1 MTLIILILATYRLA
15 QIIAQDVISEPLRDW
30 IGRRAKRT
38 LLIRHGEP
46 MPDGLIVTRQWQV
59 ADGAMIEYWHGV
71 GGKIAYG
78 LHCVICVSVWAG
90 LLLAALWWYVPV
102 SHWLIY
108 GLAASGGAV
117 VLGSILAATNRPR
130 GANHQ

>member
-1 MTLIILILATYRLA
+1 MDLIVLTLATYRLA
-15 QIIAQDVISEPLRDW
+15 QLVAQDVISEPLRAW
-30 IGRRAKRT
+30 ISKRGAALEDLS
-38 LLIRHGEP
+38 LLPRW
-46 MPDGLIVTRQWQV
+46 LSYLV
-59 ADGAMIEYWHGV
+59 
-71 GGKIAYG
+71 
-78 LHCVICVSVWAG
+78 HCVICVSVWAG
-90 LLLAALWWYVPV
+90 LGLAALWWYVPV

>member
-1 MTLIILILATYRLA
+1 MDLIILTLATYRLA
-15 QIIAQDVISEPLRDW
+15 QIIAQDAISEPFRGW
-30 IGRRAKRT
+30 INKRTKRT
-38 LLIRHGEP
+38 LLILPGEP
-46 MPDGLIVTRQWQV
+46 MPDNLMITRQWQV
-59 ADGAMIEYWHGV
+59 ADGVMLEYWAGV

-90 LLLAALWWYVPV
+90 LLLAALWRYVPV

-130 GANHQ
+130 QGVNQ

>member
-1 MTLIILILATYRLA
+1 MDLIVLTLATYRLA
-15 QIIAQDVISEPLRDW
+15 QLVAQDVISEPLRAW
-30 IGRRAKRT
+30 ISKRGAALEDLSLLRRW
-38 LLIRHGEP
+38 LSYL
-46 MPDGLIVTRQWQV
+46 V
-59 ADGAMIEYWHGV
+59 
-71 GGKIAYG
+71 
-78 LHCVICVSVWAG
+78 HCVICVSVWAG
-90 LLLAALWWYVPV
+90 LGLAALWWYVPV